1 MNRGGRS
8 EHGLSREAAPPAG
21 DSTPETRAEAPAEQ
35 ERAPSPCGR
44 MPGAT
49 SLLPALE
56 GDLGMPSAAASPR
69 RFLRTKRWRGGQ
81 SNEVGRGGGG
91 GIGRDRRGRCCRRR
105 RPRTP
110 GARRGRRRRRGR
122 VGATSGRQRLRH
134 VRPRRPG
141 SAGLSPRVGGGS
153 LHWAQV
159 PHTKET
165 NQAASGVRKA
175 ERGAS
180 ARLTAERGHRAS
192 VFGLELARPAPLA
205 LCGHGMRLGLETG
218 LRRGLSWVS
227 TLLAAN
233 LGTFWPP

>member
-1 MNRGGRS
+1 M
-8 EHGLSREAAPPAG
+8 AG
-21 DSTPETRAEAPAEQ
+21 
-35 ERAPSPCGR
+35 
-44 MPGAT
+44 
-49 SLLPALE
+49 
-56 GDLGMPSAAASPR
+56 AAAGVGPGHLAPGGVGGDAADGWEPR
-69 RFLRTKRWRGGQ
+69 RAG
-81 SNEVGRGGGG
+81 S
-91 GIGRDRRGRCCRRR
+91 
-105 RPRTP
+105 
-110 GARRGRRRRRGR
+110 
-122 VGATSGRQRLRH
+122 

-153 LHWAQV
+153 LHWTQV

-180 ARLTAERGHRAS
+180 ARLTAERGHQAS

-233 LGTFWPP
+233 LGPFRPPQLHEPVLPLELISCRLWLSPPLSLSLSLITCVCKKHM

>member
-1 MNRGGRS
+1 MEG
-8 EHGLSREAAPPAG
+8 
-21 DSTPETRAEAPAEQ
+21 AEASGGTDVAGAATGVGPGHL
-35 ERAPSPCGR
+35 APG
-44 MPGAT
+44 GVG
-49 SLLPALE
+49 
-56 GDLGMPSAAASPR
+56 GDAAGGWEPR
-69 RFLRTKRWRGGQ
+69 RAG
-81 SNEVGRGGGG
+81 S
-91 GIGRDRRGRCCRRR
+91 
-105 RPRTP
+105 
-110 GARRGRRRRRGR
+110 
-122 VGATSGRQRLRH
+122 

-141 SAGLSPRVGGGS
+141 SVGLSPRVGGGS

-165 NQAASGVRKA
+165 NQVASGVRKA